1 MDDGSRRGL
10 DDRGLAPGSV
20 DRAMSTSDLSSNGHS
35 RTAAMARAEQIKVA
49 RRAAGL
55 TQREFADRVGTSLWV
70 LDRIESGG
78 RAPHGF
84 AERVETA
91 LGLPRG
97 WSGAPDVALDPP
109 VAGETFPNL
118 AKRDLLG
125 RNLVL
130 GVLTI
135 LVTIRFFTESM
146 PVLPSA
152 GNFIEILLLPIL
164 LAVALAA
171 PVSGPARMRRDSV
184 HSFLVFSFIAICA
197 ASVVLNTSR
206 LAYGPV
212 LLFLYGFVGPLVFY
226 YSAYRLWPVGQAVS
240 LSRLIVALGVL
251 QFAVILLH
259 DLPTFLTSRNPDD
272 IVGTFGGNA
281 YQLVFFLLVFAAL
294 VAGIATFEPERRIAR
309 FAPVIFGATFLVTF
323 LAQYRALV
331 VATAL
336 VIVAIGLVLR
346 HASGKGLLVGGAVVL
361 AFAAGL
367 AYVTAYFPE
376 FKFAPTLRALRSDP
390 TLFVEE
396 RLAPV
401 EDVASLYGDNP
412 QFVVTGTGPGTFS
425 SRAWRTF
432 AEVGDPASA
441 EGAAQPYAAKLTG
454 GEPYRTDVSD
464 EYVVPRMRT
473 SRAVL
478 GSTALTSPFSSY
490 VALLAEVG
498 LIGFVLLVSIYLRAL
513 VASWRTASLSIQAL
527 PRGDPLPGLALATFI
542 AFLLLVNMA
551 ILENWWE
558 VARVTVP
565 SWMMLAVCTKEF
577 AVRAR
582 WSAQ

>member
-1 MDDGSRRGL
+1 
-10 DDRGLAPGSV
+10 
-20 DRAMSTSDLSSNGHS
+20 MSTSHLGGNLPSS
-35 RTAAMARAEQIKVA
+35 TEAMTRAERIKVA
-49 RRAAGL
+49 RRGAGL

-78 RAPHGF
+78 RAPEGF
-84 AERVETA
+84 AERAETA
-91 LGLPRG
+91 LGRPRG
-97 WSGAPDVALDPP
+97 WLGTTEVSLDAP
-109 VAGETFPNL
+109 VAGETYANVE
-118 AKRDLLG
+118 KRDLLG

-130 GVLTI
+130 GTLAI
-135 LVTIRFFTESM
+135 LVTIRFFTESV
-146 PVLPSA
+146 PAVPSA
-152 GNFIEILLLPIL
+152 GNFIEVLLLPVL

-171 PVSGPARMRRDSV
+171 PTSGPALRRDPV
-184 HSFLVFSFIAICA
+184 YSFLILGFVAICA
-197 ASVVLNTSR
+197 ASVVFNTSR

-212 LLFLYGFVGPLVFY
+212 LLFLYGFVGPLIFY
-226 YSAYRLWPVGQAVS
+226 YATYRLWPVGEALS

-251 QFAVILLH
+251 QFAVIAVY
-259 DLPTFLTSRNPDD
+259 DLPTFVTTRNPDD

-294 VAGIATFEPERRIAR
+294 VAGIATFEPERWIAR
-309 FAPVIFGATFLVTF
+309 FAPLIFGATFLVIF

-336 VIVAIGLVLR
+336 VIVAIALVLR

-367 AYVTAYFPE
+367 GYVTAYFPE
-376 FKFAPTLRALRSDP
+376 LKFAPTLRALRSDP

-412 QFVVTGTGPGTFS
+412 RFVVTGTGPGTFS

-454 GEPYRTDVSD
+454 GEPYRSDVAD
-464 EYVVPRMRT
+464 QYVVPRMRT
-473 SRAVL
+473 ARAVL

-498 LIGFVLLVSIYLRAL
+498 LIGFVLMVAIYLRAL
-513 VASWRTASLSIQAL
+513 VASWRTANLSIRSL
-527 PRGDPLPGLALATFI
+527 PRGDPLPSLALATFI

-551 ILENWWE
+551 LLENWWE

-565 SWMMLAVCTKEF
+565 SWMLLAVCAKEF
-577 AVRAR
+577 AACTTR
-582 WSAQ
+582 STE